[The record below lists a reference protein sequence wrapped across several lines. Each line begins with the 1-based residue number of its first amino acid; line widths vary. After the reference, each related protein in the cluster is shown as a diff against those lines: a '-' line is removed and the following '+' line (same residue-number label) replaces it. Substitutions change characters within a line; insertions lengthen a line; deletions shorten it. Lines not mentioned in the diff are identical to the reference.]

1 MLPEDVIKI
10 PTMDAFYELRDRL
23 NLTDRQ
29 KEIFYLKFS
38 RGMRNI
44 DIANELEP
52 PISQD
57 TVGSE
62 IRILREKLAAIGRKN
77 LDKLD

>member
-10 PTMDAFYELRDRL
+10 PTMDAFYELRDSL

-29 KEIFYLKFS
+29 KEIFFLKFS

-44 DIANELEP
+44 DIAEELVP
-52 PISQD
+52 PVSQD
-57 TVGSE
+57 TVGNE
-62 IRILREKLAAIGRKN
+62 IRILREKLAAIGREN
-77 LDKLD
+77 LDKKR